1 MTISFGTFAS
11 GLASAA
17 LVLALA
23 SSGAQSAASRHD
35 RLDIV
40 PQQSA
45 QLLFP
50 DAPDG
55 VDPMVTGP
63 VSASF
68 KQRQDEAG
76 CARMQWPDISAACY
90 PN

>member
-1 MTISFGTFAS
+1 MTFTFGSFAS

-23 SSGAQSAASRHD
+23 SSGAQSAASRQD
-35 RLDIV
+35 RSDIV
-40 PQQSA
+40 PAQTAQQ
-45 QLLFP
+45 LFP

-63 VSASF
+63 VSAAF
-68 KQRQDEAG
+68 KQRQDQAG
-76 CARMQWPDISAACY
+76 CARMVWPDISAACY
-90 PN
+90 PD